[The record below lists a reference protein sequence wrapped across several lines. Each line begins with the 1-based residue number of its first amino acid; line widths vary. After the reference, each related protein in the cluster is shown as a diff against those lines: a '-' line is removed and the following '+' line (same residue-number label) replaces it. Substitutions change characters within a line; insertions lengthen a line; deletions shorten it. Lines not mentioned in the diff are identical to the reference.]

1 MINYQERGKIMVD
14 ENKKSVFSVTKQILA
29 KLNAAED
36 SSSVKAILAKIRRTI
51 GKPLNETVDIWSFV
65 FPELPED
72 FLGKSN
78 PSAEERSIL
87 TALQLFALH
96 SQGADKSILLKD
108 SKPYQNIG
116 YSLNFLRTKD
126 MAESTDRR
134 FNAMITATD
143 FDELIYHLRH
153 LISILKSKKTE
164 SKVDYAKL
172 ADDLYWFLKGSEEN
186 VRLRWARQ
194 YYRNYADEKGEK
206 NEK

>member
-1 MINYQERGKIMVD
+1 MFD

-36 SSSVKAILAKIRRTI
+36 SSNVKAILAKIRRTI

-87 TALQLFALH
+87 TAMQLFALH
-96 SQGADKSILLKD
+96 SQGADESVFLKD

-116 YSLNFLRTKD
+116 YSLSFLRTKD

-172 ADDLYWFLKGSEEN
+172 ADDFYWFLKGSEEN
-186 VRLRWARQ
+186 VRLKWARQ